1 MANLGKVALAMLG
14 ILAYQNR
21 DKIGELLRG
30 SDRTGLDRENPQQ
43 ADGGGL
49 IEQITDTFGSGGG
62 LGDILD
68 RFRQAGSGEQADS
81 WVRQGPNQPIDR
93 QQVEAAIDPQ
103 TINELST
110 QTGLSREELLER
122 IARDLPDAV
131 DKMTPNGQ
139 LPGANENT
147 KSVEPSLLDPVPPRT
162 Q

>member
-30 SDRTGLDRENPQQ
+30 SDRTGMDRENPQQ

-49 IEQITDTFGSGGG
+49 IEQITDTLGSGGG
-62 LGDILD
+62 LADVLD
-68 RFRQAGSGEQADS
+68 RFRQSGSGEQADS
-81 WVRQGPNQPIDR
+81 WIRQGPNQPVDR
-93 QQVEAAIDPQ
+93 QQVEAAIDPE
-103 TINELST
+103 TINELSL

-122 IARDLPDAV
+122 IAHDLPDAV
-131 DKMTPNGQ
+131 DKMTPSGH
-139 LPGANENT
+139 LPDEAANA
-147 KSVEPSLLDPVPPRT
+147 KPAEPILLDPVPPRT